1 VAAEVCAEGAL
12 ALTLPFGEGLECH
25 GLLGPPN
32 APLECKMLVGE
43 DNKVTATVN
52 CVKAPKG
59 RYYGVVHDQETGSP
73 VGTVYVEI
81 TDA

>member
-12 ALTLPFGEGLECH
+12 ALTLPFGKGLECH
-25 GLLGPPN
+25 GLLGP
-32 APLECKMLVGE
+32 LDKTLVCQMVIE